1 MKHTDNISVIDIGS
15 NTIRLLIGNFKNG
28 QINRLYSDRVVTR
41 LGKDL
46 NITKKLNSESIN
58 KSIEVINK
66 FKLLSQNYNAN
77 ILISIGTSA
86 LREAED
92 SLIFLKEVS
101 EITGLKIRILTGE
114 EEAFYTLEGIKLGL
128 PQYKNFIAIDI
139 GGGSTEWIFE
149 EKDKIFQ
156 GSLNIGALRLKNIS
170 NYIDENN
177 LRHHIKKIIES
188 NLPQKKF
195 NLLIATGGTATTF
208 GMISLKIDNFM
219 PDLIH
224 GKKFSKN
231 KLKQIVEKILKTNY
245 EERKNIKGIPS
256 DRLDIIIPGLLI
268 LESLVEYF
276 NCNFFIISDF
286 GLIEGIMKNYE
297 NFCYNV

>member
-1 MKHTDNISVIDIGS
+1 MKHIENISVIDIGS

-58 KSIEVINK
+58 KSIEVISK

-92 SLIFLKEVS
+92 SLIFLKKVS
-101 EITGLKIRILTGE
+101 EITGLKIRILSGE

-128 PQYKNFIAIDI
+128 PQYKNFITVDI

-156 GSLNIGALRLKNIS
+156 GSLNIGALRLINNS

-177 LRHHIKKIIES
+177 LRYHIKNFIES
-188 NLPQKKF
+188 NLPPKKF
-195 NLLIATGGTATTF
+195 TYLIATGGSATSV
-208 GMISLKIDNFM
+208 GMISLQLDNFI

-231 KLKQIVEKILKTNY
+231 KLKQIVQRISKTNY

-268 LESLVEYF
+268 LESLLEYF

-297 NFCYNV
+297 NFCYNL